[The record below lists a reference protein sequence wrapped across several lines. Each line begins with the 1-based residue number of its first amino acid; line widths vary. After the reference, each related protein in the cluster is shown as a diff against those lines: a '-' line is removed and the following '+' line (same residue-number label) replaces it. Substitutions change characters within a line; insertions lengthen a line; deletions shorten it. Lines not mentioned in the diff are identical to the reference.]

1 MILPEARIA
10 QAEQALQ
17 DPRRLEVVRSTEL
30 LDTPFEE
37 EFDSLSR
44 LAATLVGAPAGYL
57 SIVDDGRD
65 FYKSHSGL
73 PEPLA
78 SSRQLSGHTFCHYA
92 IVNPEPLVIDDT
104 YEHPVWRAVP
114 TVDSL
119 GVRAYLGVPLIVA
132 GQPIGNFCVIDTRPR
147 SWTTIEIDTIVQ
159 LSRSAVRE
167 IELRRLLKEARI
179 DAELAH
185 ALTRANE
192 QLIAVIAH
200 DLRTPL
206 NVIGLSTELLA
217 RVVDAPILP
226 QIDRLA
232 GAVSAMKR
240 LVDELFSTHA
250 AKTPALTRRAIIS
263 TEKLLADAA
272 DTMKLVAN
280 NAHLSISIDAGA
292 GGMVAVDYSQMLR
305 VMCNVISNCVK
316 YCPAGSA
323 VLLRAS
329 QNENDVIICVSDNGP
344 GMSAEDQTHA
354 FERGWQK
361 TARQDGAGLGLAIVR
376 ELVEQNDG
384 EVSLNSELSM
394 GTSII
399 IRLPIAAQPVTTKTF
414 TDG

>member
-10 QAEQALQ
+10 QVEQVLL
-17 DPRRLEVVRSTEL
+17 DPRRLEVVRDTEL

-37 EFDSLSR
+37 AFDSLSR
-44 LAATLVGAPAGYL
+44 LAATLVGASAGFL
-57 SIVDDGRD
+57 SIVDSGRD

-78 SSRQLSGHTFCHYA
+78 SSRELSGGTLCRYA

-104 YEHPVWRAVP
+104 YDHPVWRAVP

-119 GVRAYLGVPLIVA
+119 GVRAYLGVPLVIN
-132 GQPIGNFCVIDTRPR
+132 GQPIGSFCVIDMRPR
-147 SWTTIEIDTIVQ
+147 SWTSIEIDTIVQ

-167 IELRRLLKEARI
+167 IELRRSLKEARI

-185 ALTRANE
+185 TLARANE

-200 DLRTPL
+200 DLRAPL

-217 RVVDAPILP
+217 RVVDVPIRP
-226 QIDRLA
+226 HIERLA
-232 GAVSAMKR
+232 GAVNAMKH
-240 LVDELFSTHA
+240 LINDLFAVH
-250 AKTPALTRRAIIS
+250 AKTPALTRRAIIPI
-263 TEKLLADAA
+263 EKLLADAA

-280 NAHLSISIDAGA
+280 NAALSICIDAGA
-292 GGMVAVDYSQMLR
+292 CGMVSVDYSQMLR
-305 VMCNVISNCVK
+305 VMCNVIGNCVK

-329 QNENDVIICVSDNGP
+329 QDKDDVIICVSDDGP
-344 GMSAEDQTHA
+344 GMSTEDQTHA

-361 TARQDGAGLGLAIVR
+361 TERQDGAGLGLAIVR
-376 ELVEQNDG
+376 DLVGQNDG
-384 EVSLNSELSM
+384 VVSLNSELTI
-394 GTSII
+394 GTSIT
-399 IRLPIAAQPVTTKTF
+399 IRLPLAAKPVTATLSP
-414 TDG
+414 